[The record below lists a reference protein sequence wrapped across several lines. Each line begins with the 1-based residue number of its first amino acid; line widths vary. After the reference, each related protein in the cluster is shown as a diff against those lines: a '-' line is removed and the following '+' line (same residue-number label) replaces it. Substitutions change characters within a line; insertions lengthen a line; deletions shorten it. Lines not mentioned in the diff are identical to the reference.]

1 MTSEDKNFIPEFFP
15 TLKIVRSNNI
25 KIDSGFNLPLIFI
38 LNLFA
43 LGMIIA
49 IPITFHEENP
59 YSLLILLFIPLHI
72 IQLYL
77 IFKRN
82 GAATI
87 LFPHSILVKPLMGK
101 ASKYDLKIVD
111 LDVERSLVSTGPKSS
126 GIIQYSL
133 VAYMR
138 DRNFTLF
145 SDSVPADSLGHTGKK
160 EDDAKEK
167 TEILKIYLTECI
179 KQGEVINWNQNNAAK
194 QLKRLIYL
202 RDIDKPKTSIG
213 KILHKIFQTI
223 GWTVGLIVLVFFL
236 GIIIF
241 TFAK

>member
-1 MTSEDKNFIPEFFP
+1 MASEDKNFIPEFFP
-15 TLKIVRSNNI
+15 TLKIVSSNNI

-43 LGMIIA
+43 FGMVIA

-59 YSLLILLFIPLHI
+59 YSLLALLFIPLHI

-82 GAATI
+82 GSATI
-87 LFPHSILVKPLMGK
+87 LFPHSILVKPLMGE
-101 ASKYDLKIVD
+101 ASKYDMKIVD
-111 LDVERSLVSTGPKSS
+111 LDIERSLVNTGPKSS

-133 VAYMR
+133 IAYMH

-145 SDSVPADSLGHTGKK
+145 SDTVPADPLGHTGKK
-160 EDDAKEK
+160 EEDAKEK

-179 KQGEVINWNQNNAAK
+179 KQGEVINWHQNNAAK

-202 RDIDKPKTSIG
+202 RDIGKSKTKIG
-213 KILHKIFQTI
+213 TIASNIWKGIL
-223 GWTVGLIVLVFFL
+223 LITASFFL
-236 GIIIF
+236 LFFLVILIF
-241 TFAK
+241 K